1 MTKVNCIIKLIFPLT
16 INQHDRSW
24 ALMRKI
30 SNKMAAALLGFVSG
44 IIVGEIMY
52 YFTDEL
58 IFFIIVVFMTIM
70 GWVIG
75 GEIDLKEKT

>member
-1 MTKVNCIIKLIFPLT
+1 
-16 INQHDRSW
+16 
-24 ALMRKI
+24 MRKI

-52 YFTDEL
+52 YFTDES
-58 IFFIIVVFMTIM
+58 IFFLIVVFMTIM

-75 GEIDLKEKT
+75 GEVDLKEKT